1 MAGIRFHFRFPWTT
15 IYIAILVPLITFLY
29 NQAPAAW
36 HTSLLVWLTSP
47 FNITYE
53 LQGNGILY
61 NYAFL
66 VVIYLIVELYTRNL
80 AHLKG
85 RVALIRNAGLLSVLA
100 SYIAAAL
107 VWWHTG
113 FPSSGTSIL
122 AFNVLIF
129 AAFETYDAEL
139 IKRMS
144 ERGERFRR
152 KLEIASL
159 SFVALLLMISA
170 ILFIYL
176 NGNQFWYIHILGGI
190 IFGAGYYLYLNGW
203 VRPRI
208 DRFEEVLEEDVER
221 DLKEVGKDVEAD
233 VEKGVK
239 TVEKDIE
246 KEVETKRKRKKA

>member
-1 MAGIRFHFRFPWTT
+1 MAGIGFRFKFPWTT
-15 IYIAILVPLITFLY
+15 TYIAVLVPLITFLY
-29 NQAPAAW
+29 NQAPVAW
-36 HTSLLVWLTSP
+36 HTGLLVWLTSP

-53 LQGNGILY
+53 MQGNGILY

-66 VVIYLIVELYTRNL
+66 VVIYLAVELYTRNL

-85 RVALIRNAGLLSVLA
+85 RIALIRNAGLLSVLA
-100 SYIAAAL
+100 SYVAAAL

-129 AAFETYDAEL
+129 AAFETYDTEL

-144 ERGERFRR
+144 ERGEHFRR
-152 KLEIASL
+152 RLEIASL

-176 NGNQFWYIHILGGI
+176 NGNQFWYIHILGGMV
-190 IFGAGYYLYLNGW
+190 FGASYYIYLNRW

-208 DRFEEVLEEDVER
+208 DRFEEVLEEDVEH
-221 DLKEVGKDVEAD
+221 DLEEAGKDVEAD
-233 VEKGVK
+233 VEKGVEK
-239 TVEKDIE
+239 IEKDI
-246 KEVETKRKRKKA
+246 KEEVGAKRKGKKA